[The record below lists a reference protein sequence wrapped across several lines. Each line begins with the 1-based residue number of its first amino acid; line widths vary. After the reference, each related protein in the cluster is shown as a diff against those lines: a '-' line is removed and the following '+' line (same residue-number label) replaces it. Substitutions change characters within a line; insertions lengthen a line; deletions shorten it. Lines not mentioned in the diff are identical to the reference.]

1 MELRPLSDPLGDPF
15 FDVLRR
21 RHPDVDVVLLP
32 PVGPPAVPPAAVPPA
47 VEPASDAVVTSTLL
61 RVEAVARGLW
71 VSVAPDSV
79 DRPRPR
85 CTYGTGPGTV
95 RATARLRTRRED
107 GFHLLVA
114 LRHELEAD
122 GWAVTR
128 PAGPVERLVGHLDD
142 LTCTASYAEGPG
154 TLLVELASGSLPV
167 GGDRARELTRPPAR
181 PRDR

>member
-1 MELRPLSDPLGDPF
+1 MALRPLSDPLADPF

-32 PVGPPAVPPAAVPPA
+32 PVAPPAVPPVGVPAGAPAPDEVVAAA
-47 VEPASDAVVTSTLL
+47 LL
-61 RVEAVARGLW
+61 RVEAVAQRLW
-71 VSVAPDSV
+71 ASVAPDSV
-79 DRPRPR
+79 DQPRPR
-85 CTYGTGPGTV
+85 CTYGTGPGAV

-114 LRHELEAD
+114 LRHELEAE

-128 PAGPVERLVGHLDD
+128 PAGPVERLLGYLDD

-167 GGDRARELTRPPAR
+167 GQDRARELTRPPAQVGGR
-181 PRDR
+181 